1 MRCPLESA
9 HVYQDVIYNAYHYTM
24 YDPGTW
30 SYHYPRPAV
39 CIVLG
44 VASAGFEGEAVIAG
58 LVGEDVGASALY
70 GLAFTVTCIGATAL
84 DGQACA
90 ANHNAEACLGTS
102 FGFIGSIGGGAG
114 FVGDVGVVAKW
125 WEAESIT
132 NGVLQGVSIGGLIT
146 GIAGSLADTTYTIA
160 NASQPCS

>member
-24 YDPGTW
+24 YDPGIW
-30 SYHYPRPAV
+30 SYHHPRIAV
-39 CIVLG
+39 GLAFG
-44 VASAGFEGEAVIAG
+44 VASAGFGGEAVIVG
-58 LVGEDVGASALY
+58 LVGEDATAAAGASALY
-70 GLAFTVTCIGATAL
+70 GAAFTVTCIGATAL

-132 NGVLQGVSIGGLIT
+132 NGVYRRFTLRHYW
-146 GIAGSLADTTYTIA
+146 LA
-160 NASQPCS
+160 C

>member
-1 MRCPLESA
+1 M
-9 HVYQDVIYNAYHYTM
+9 YNTYHYTM
-24 YDPGTW
+24 YDDRIW
-30 SYHYPRPAV
+30 SYHHPRIAV
-39 CIVLG
+39 GIVLG
-44 VASAGFEGEAVIAG
+44 VASAGFGGEAVIVG
-58 LVGEDVGASALY
+58 LVGEDATAAAGASALY
-70 GLAFTVTCIGATAL
+70 GAASTATGAGATAL

-90 ANHNAEACLGTS
+90 ANHNAEACLGTA

-132 NGVLQGVSIGGLIT
+132 NGVLQGVSTGGLLFGIT
-146 GIAGSLADTTYTIA
+146 GSLADTTYTIA